1 MGKFSITTN
10 DGHGHG
16 DDIGAL
22 IVAADNETEA
32 IQAAYR
38 CLAESGDYDTIVVSA
53 DLAPAAEAVTA

>member
-38 CLAESGDYDTIVVSA
+38 RLAESGDYDTIVVSA
-53 DLAPAAEAVTA
+53 NNVSTPEGVTA